1 SRTYLRTLFPKIH
14 AVLFLAVLAATL
26 SHVIFVGRTIPQI
39 PVYVAAGLWTLT
51 ALYRLLRLSFAA
63 GRATVYDKWEDS
75 QVTRIGLRSGRLCVF
90 PGSYFY
96 VHLPRKAT
104 AFSPESALHYE
115 VLTSYPMAVMRYTQA
130 PSSDETSLA
139 FLVSHQA
146 RSLRGLAFRL
156 GQRLL
161 LEGPYG
167 RDLSLHLFDRVIL
180 TAKGMGIAGVL
191 PHAFG
196 LAEHK
201 QHDDEVKARIFAK
214 AYSTKAAKRA
224 SADSSSSGMA
234 TRHESPGPSAGSD
247 AGSTIANETQGRSP
261 QQQDTIKSLFR
272 DLTHRVDLFWVLEHN
287 SQEKWIDGYLRALQT
302 LDPNNRLLLVW
313 CIYPSPRTGPPPFTE
328 SRYWRAVYPKEGQLW
343 SGTSR
348 AMREVAYESL
358 SPGKTVVVVCGDS
371 EYRATTR
378 RTVTSLVTAD
388 RDLSFAEVEYR
399 PGATAR
405 DADSAMLA
413 EEGALQHPW
422 PDGKAKQKGS

>member
-1 SRTYLRTLFPKIH
+1 MDVIGLYSILLGGLLALYPARLLTSRLLRCVWPHLRAPFARFLLYRLLTPQWPSIGVTWLELLVFLSFLAANAYPLVMCAVRGGSLGVLGNTAAMMAVMNATPLFLGGRTNPLVDRIGIARHTYYLAHHWIGRVVVVEGLLHAGLALTDRAAAFSVKTSGYVAAGGLLAICVTSLAFSRTYLRTLFPKIH

-26 SHVIFVGRTIPQI
+26 SHVIF
-39 PVYVAAGLWTLT
+39 TLT

-63 GRATVYDKWEDS
+63 GKATVYNKWEDS

-90 PGSYFY
+90 PRSYFY

-115 VLTSYPMAVMRYTQA
+115 VLTSYPMAVMHYTQA

-180 TAKGMGIAGVL
+180 TAKGIGIASVL

-201 QHDDEVKARIFAK
+201 QHNNEVKAKIFAK
-214 AYSTKAAKRA
+214 AYSTKTAKKA
-224 SADSSSSGMA
+224 SANSSLSGMA
-234 TRHESPGPSAGSD
+234 TRHESLGPNAGSD
-247 AGSTIANETQGRSP
+247 AGNSIANKTQGRSP
-261 QQQDTIKSLFR
+261 
-272 DLTHRVDLFWVLEHN
+272 
-287 SQEKWIDGYLRALQT
+287 
-302 LDPNNRLLLVW
+302 
-313 CIYPSPRTGPPPFTE
+313 
-328 SRYWRAVYPKEGQLW
+328 
-343 SGTSR
+343 
-348 AMREVAYESL
+348 
-358 SPGKTVVVVCGDS
+358 
-371 EYRATTR
+371 
-378 RTVTSLVTAD
+378 
-388 RDLSFAEVEYR
+388 
-399 PGATAR
+399 
-405 DADSAMLA
+405 
-413 EEGALQHPW
+413 
-422 PDGKAKQKGS
+422 